1 MSSRYNKDKKF
12 SYIKKSPFNTR
23 KKTMIVDPDEGIVD
37 IKEYGKG
44 KNFPGKII
52 RTLNS
57 TGGLIKGIPKLTK
70 KGWK

>member
-23 KKTMIVDPDEGIVD
+23 KRTMIVSPDEGIVD
-37 IKEYGKG
+37 IEEYGKG
-44 KNFPGKII
+44 KNFPAKTI

-57 TGGLIKGIPKLTK
+57 KGG
-70 KGWK
+70 